1 MAIKDF
7 SQYLAEAK
15 RKQGSTTSVSSA
27 AKSTKTTAPKQY
39 DFSQIE
45 KAAKAGQQDP
55 LTWFVDILSRTTR
68 TTQNVPNTILDEE
81 LKKKQAR
88 IEGKAYD
95 EVGGAINIATAPFR
109 GLLSW
114 DPKDQPTGASLI
126 EKQKDVENYG
136 KPGYKDV
143 ANNVNE
149 VQKAVAGFGMDVA
162 MDPLTYVPFG
172 IIASGIRGGV
182 AGAKAATGVGKFAGA
197 AKGIVEG
204 TPDAYKLGAFT
215 KQVKPVGLK
224 QWSDYRSYEK
234 VHKLARKDGFT
245 VDEALK
251 VAGGAKAS
259 TVAAAANKASAAWAK
274 ETGKP
279 ATKIKA
285 DSLSKFVADNQD
297 LIEKAQNIKSAENTA
312 IAKAA
317 SAQLSKAAT
326 GAAAAKAV
334 LNETPT
340 EAVAKTVDNLPMD
353 VKPPVDNVQMSSASL
368 MDQVGPPIGSTEAE
382 QWAKATTA
390 GGTSAVDAIRGQLG
404 KIAARQE
411 PAGSPKIT
419 GMSVED
425 RMTFNAGKDPYSDQ
439 IRQLKEKLAKFTS
452 VKSGIASNSAETR
465 RVTNIKKT
473 ESEIAA
479 LEKQKTE
486 YLNGQR
492 AQFEAEAR
500 AAASPKKFSSWDA
513 LQEVLKDPVQ
523 VKELSDTLGES
534 VVAKLAKIENAA
546 TVTKASKFLD
556 SLVAGNAPK
565 STSQLF
571 NQMADDLR
579 QKYDVKIPGTNANRM
594 QETSS
599 GGTAETV
606 AGAAAAAKG
615 ETVVTSPWLA
625 GFTERAADAVFNA
638 MPKALRKRAER
649 LKGFEAKGIE
659 RTKTGALRSS
669 TTPGKGTAEYD
680 NIFGTRD
687 QVDFYRA
694 VMDEPIARINAENTA
709 ARRAEEWGDVQAGAQ
724 RSSTIWKE
732 AGENLNLLYKHLD
745 SLGATLWL
753 GEGDN
758 VIRLHLDQ
766 FMDTFRKLGD
776 PHIANIAL
784 LNMDTSIPM
793 TNILDAAFANM
804 DNILKG
810 GKGISKEEFS
820 TILRK
825 KVSSDPKK
833 EPFNLLTATNTSR
846 YYTHKPLGKQDP
858 GKALKN
864 PPKPGLPY
872 MNYVPNIKDD
882 TLKGFYGQIDP
893 LAYEKVLVERLQE
906 ITPDLL
912 KIADDNAAMAA
923 NRVISDEKYITPLLK
938 GELEKAMAGGDELG
952 DAIRNTA
959 NISKMA
965 TKTGADERILPEA
978 QLAASKMLVD
988 STPAD
993 QIHEAQTL
1001 VKGENVYHNG
1011 KSAEEMAEDLKN
1023 LDEENFA
1030 YNVRYGEQLV
1040 ELEKS
1045 ASAGYNAAGEV
1056 IDEALNQQAKLE
1068 AALNLTLASRLDGF
1082 FNIKSGAED
1091 VIHPAKRTEVQ
1102 LLNGVN
1108 LYKQELES
1116 IMKDRRFSTLIPGSD
1131 TPIYTQAFRD
1141 FANGVDSPL
1150 TREAV
1155 DALRPLIE
1163 RVVGTTAKDRALTS
1177 LWMQG
1182 RATFDDFEAYMK
1194 RAKVDSPFER
1204 DQVAKEA
1211 KRLGLSEVEVALN
1224 NWGTW
1229 AANIDN
1235 PMQWLERMHYGAALM
1250 IGDKATARLF
1260 NKIPNATSA
1269 TAAPGFV
1276 KMPKGLNALD
1286 NPFLSHMQKDVFIN
1300 EELLSQVRRVEKT
1313 MMANRGYS
1321 GPFADFV
1328 NNKYLPVLGNWKF
1341 GVTVLRLGHHVRN
1354 FFSDES
1360 IQLLEEGLKNYAK
1373 SGVAAHRVLMAMRSY
1388 EDVDFAKTLQSIG
1401 DYTMPT
1407 SGTKVL
1413 EFKGKDIPTSAI
1425 AEAAEKNG
1433 LFINVAQVEDL
1444 LGDVS
1449 TPGLAQKASN
1459 VMALRGTW
1467 VAKKAGNL
1475 SEYQN
1480 HYNRLHHFIQILMNE
1495 KDKGIYKTWD
1505 DLVESAAIKVRT
1517 YHPDSSMLAAGE
1529 AKLRLLFPFY
1539 SWFRL
1544 AAPVILEGIIANP
1557 GRFATIPKAS
1567 YNLAVAM
1574 GVNPESIQEPFP
1586 QDQLFPAFLREQLLG
1601 PVIKIDGKYYGVNPG
1616 IAPVD
1621 ILNLIQNPVKGVTG
1635 MLSPAVKT
1643 PIELING
1650 TRLGSSVKI
1659 NDFSDYVDSQIPGI
1673 NYLSNITGTSVTGS
1687 LYSTL
1692 TGQGLDPQY
1701 AVDAGNKTPVD
1712 QASTLGAWF
1721 TGITVTN
1728 MSKPNF
1734 INLAEIEAR
1743 NKANEEAKNAA
1754 GTARSPF

>member
-27 AKSTKTTAPKQY
+27 AKSTKAAAPKQY

-45 KAAKAGQQDP
+45 KAAKAGQPDP

-68 TTQNVPNTILDEE
+68 TTQNVPNTVLDEE

-109 GLLSW
+109 GLLSM

-197 AKGIVEG
+197 AKGVVEG

-285 DSLSKFVADNQD
+285 DSLSKFVADNEKI
-297 LIEKAQNIKSAENTA
+297 IEKAQNIKSAENTA

-317 SAQLSKAAT
+317 SAQLAKAAT

-368 MDQVGPPIGSTEAE
+368 MDQVGPPMGSTEAE

-411 PAGSPKIT
+411 EVPAAIVPVDT
-419 GMSVED
+419 
-425 RMTFNAGKDPYSDQ
+425 AA
-439 IRQLKEKLAKFTS
+439 IRKNLADLNKREADLLAK
-452 VKSGIASNSAETR
+452 
-465 RVTNIKKT
+465 
-473 ESEIAA
+473 
-479 LEKQKTE
+479 
-486 YLNGQR
+486 
-492 AQFEAEAR
+492 
-500 AAASPKKFSSWDA
+500 ASPSATAMDARDRKLKAIRADIRLAQEELKKADIPVSTAPTTKKFSSWDA

-523 VKELSDTLGES
+523 VRELSDTLGES

-556 SLVAGNAPK
+556 NLVAGNAPK

-599 GGTAETV
+599 GGTTETV
-606 AGAAAAAKG
+606 AGAAAADKG

-669 TTPGKGTAEYD
+669 ITPGKGTAEYD

-1269 TAAPGFV
+1269 VAAPGFV

-1313 MMANRGYS
+1313 MMANRSYS

-1388 EDVDFAKTLQSIG
+1388 EDVDFAKTLESIG

-1586 QDQLFPAFLREQLLG
+1586 QDQLFPAFLREQLTG

-1616 IAPVD
+1616 IAAVD
-1621 ILNLIQNPVKGVTG
+1621 MLNLIQNPIKGVTG

-1659 NDFSDYVDSQIPGI
+1659 NDFSDYVDSQLPGI

-1712 QASTLGAWF
+1712 QANTLGAWF